1 MTHTVAPPPE
11 HPASAGPVRLLSGW
25 ARTHQ
30 PTDWAAHSA
39 TYGPPP
45 IPRRTRGQG
54 DERLIGLV
62 DQAGL
67 RGRGGAAF
75 PTARKLA
82 EVRSGRGRAVVL
94 ANGCEGD
101 PGSNKDH
108 ALLTLAPHLVIDGI
122 LLAAHAVGAGETMLC
137 VHRGDP
143 LVHSLRAAIAQRP
156 NEPLLPT
163 VVEVP
168 ARYVSSADTAL
179 VNFLTNGTAKPTQK
193 SPRPSQRGV
202 RGRPT
207 LVDNV
212 ETLAHIA
219 LIARYGPEWFRTC
232 GTATSPGSTLITV
245 GGAVRLP
252 GVYEIELGVPLGHP
266 LRLAGGPARP
276 LQAVLIGGM
285 GGRWL
290 PMPAAHELPLTEED
304 CRAAGGRMGIAAI
317 IALPAGACGL
327 HTTARALRYLAEESA
342 GQCGP
347 CMFGLPAIADDMTD
361 LATGDAAPEDLA
373 RLRRRLGVIP
383 GRGACAHP
391 DAAVSLAAT
400 ALDVF
405 ADDLHAHL
413 SGDPCPP
420 GSAFPL
426 ALPRHR
432 PDASHP

>member
-1 MTHTVAPPPE
+1 MTHTLALPPE
-11 HPASAGPVRLLSGW
+11 HPAPADPVRLLSGW
-25 ARTHQ
+25 ARTRQ
-30 PTDWAAHSA
+30 PADWDEHRA
-39 TYGPPP
+39 TYGPAPETTQ
-45 IPRRTRGQG
+45 RQG
-54 DERLIGLV
+54 GERLIALV
-62 DQAGL
+62 EQAGL

-82 EVRSGRGRAVVL
+82 EVRSGRGRAVVI

-122 LLAAHAVGAGETMLC
+122 ILAAHAAGARETMLC
-137 VHRGDP
+137 VHRGDA
-143 LVHSLRAAIAQRP
+143 LAHSLRAAIAQRP
-156 NEPLLPT
+156 SEPLLPT
-163 VVEVP
+163 VVEAP

-212 ETLAHIA
+212 ETLAHLA
-219 LIARYGPEWFRTC
+219 LIARYGPEWFRAC

-245 GGAVRLP
+245 SGAIRLP
-252 GVYEIELGVPLGHP
+252 GVYEIELGAPLSHP
-266 LRLAGGPARP
+266 LRLAGGAPRP
-276 LQAVLIGGM
+276 LRAVLIGGM

-290 PMPAAHELPLTEED
+290 PMPAAQELPLTEED
-304 CRAAGGRMGIAAI
+304 CRAAGSRMGIAAI
-317 IALPAGACGL
+317 TALPADACGL
-327 HTTARALRYLAEESA
+327 HTTARALRYLAQESA

-347 CMFGLPAIADDMTD
+347 CMFGLPAIADDMAN
-361 LATGDAAPEDLA
+361 LATGVAEPADLA
-373 RLRRRLGVIP
+373 RLRRRLEVIP

-391 DAAVSLAAT
+391 DAAVGLATT

-405 ADDLHAHL
+405 ADDLRAHL
-413 SGDPCPP
+413 AGQPCPT

-426 ALPRHR
+426 TLPRPR
-432 PDASHP
+432 RSDASHR